1 MDILSTTKNDIDN
14 KDNNKHDNKDKKIDF
29 INIFI
34 YVLIFILLCIIIYK
48 FTIKNNDV
56 LISSKLYNSAIYA
69 EPF

>member
-14 KDNNKHDNKDKKIDF
+14 KHDKKIDF

-34 YVLIFILLCIIIYK
+34 YVLIFILLSIIIYK
-48 FTIKNNDV
+48 FTIKNNNV
-56 LISSKLYNSAIYA
+56 LISSKLYNSAIYT